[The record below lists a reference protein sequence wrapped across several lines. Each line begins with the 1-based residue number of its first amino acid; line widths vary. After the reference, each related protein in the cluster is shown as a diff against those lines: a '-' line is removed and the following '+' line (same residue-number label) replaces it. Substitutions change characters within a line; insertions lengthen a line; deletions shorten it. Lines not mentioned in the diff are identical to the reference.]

1 MFDGDF
7 FGIQR
12 RNNNRYCIFTISKK
26 YYLFGQFQFL
36 NIKKVENL
44 RMFNV
49 YGFDICFN
57 NKSHLIDEKKYEH
70 LHVDNEGKDL
80 MCLYVLIENTYF
92 ID

>member
-1 MFDGDF
+1 MVTFLAFKGETTI
-7 FGIQR
+7 GIASAL
-12 RNNNRYCIFTISKK
+12 FLKK

-57 NKSHLIDEKKYEH
+57 NKSHLIDEKKY
-70 LHVDNEGKDL
+70 
-80 MCLYVLIENTYF
+80 
-92 ID
+92 